1 MVDQFMNSFSF
12 IDLFAGIGGFHI
24 ALHQLGGQCVYASEL
39 DSFARKTY
47 EANFKN
53 ISPSLFEKNLFRGDI
68 TLDENQECIPFDVD
82 ILCAGFPC
90 QAFSI
95 AGLQKG
101 FSDSRGTLFFE
112 IAKILKNKQPKSF
125 LLENVRHLLKH
136 DDGKTFDV
144 IYNILTKE
152 LNYTVYYKIIKA
164 SDHGLPT
171 FRPRVYIVGFRHD
184 IEKKEEF
191 KFPDSSSLK
200 FTMSDVFEGECSR
213 KVGKTIIVGG
223 RGSRINDKR
232 NWDAYLVDGQIKVL
246 TLKEAKKMMGYP
258 SDFVFPVS
266 NTQALKQLGNS
277 VAIDPVRAIAN
288 NILKIMK

>member
-1 MVDQFMNSFSF
+1 MNSFLF
-12 IDLFAGIGGFHI
+12 IDLFAGIGGFHL
-24 ALHQLGGQCVYASEL
+24 ALHQLGGECVYASEL

-68 TLDENQECIPFDVD
+68 TLDENQECIPCNVD

-171 FRPRVYIVGFRHD
+171 FRPRIYIVGFRHD

-200 FTMSDVFEGECSR
+200 FTMSDVFEGKCSR
-213 KVGKTIIVGG
+213 EIGKTITVGG
-223 RGSRINDKR
+223 RGSKINAPR

-246 TLKEAKKMMGYP
+246 TSKEAKKMMGYP

-277 VAIDPVRAIAN
+277 IAIDPVRAIAN
-288 NILKIMK
+288 NILKIIK

>member
-1 MVDQFMNSFSF
+1 MNSFLF
-12 IDLFAGIGGFHI
+12 VDLFAGMGGFHL
-24 ALHQLGGQCVYASEL
+24 ALHQLGGGCVYASEI

-68 TLDENQECIPFDVD
+68 TLDENQECILCDVD

-184 IEKKEEF
+184 IEKKGEF
-191 KFPDSSSLK
+191 KFPDPSSLK
-200 FTMSDVFEGECSR
+200 FTMSDVFEGKCSR
-213 KVGKTIIVGG
+213 EIGKTITVGG
-223 RGSRINDKR
+223 RGSGINDKR

-246 TLKEAKKMMGYP
+246 TSKEAKKMMGYP

-266 NTQALKQLGNS
+266 NTQALKQLGNTI
-277 VAIDPVRAIAN
+277 AIDPVKAIAS
-288 NILKIMK
+288 NILKIIK